1 MEKRHVDVVVI
12 SDLHLGTFGCH
23 AAEIVN
29 YLQSISPNLLILNGD
44 IVDSITGGGFE
55 TPAEA
60 LKLKK
65 KLMVIPIRGQYEQQC
80 NAAALEHLGIK
91 KIDKLDDDFNDHFQD
106 WLSAENPAINYEHTT
121 EDIVARMMQ
130 LSIAHIREKKPLLTE
145 DPGIIT
151 LPFQ

>member
-1 MEKRHVDVVVI
+1 
-12 SDLHLGTFGCH
+12 
-23 AAEIVN
+23 
-29 YLQSISPNLLILNGD
+29 
-44 IVDSITGGGFE
+44 
-55 TPAEA
+55 
-60 LKLKK
+60 
-65 KLMVIPIRGQYEQQC
+65 MVIPIRGQYEQQC

-91 KIDKLDDDFNDHFQD
+91 KIDKLDDDFNDHFLD